1 MTSRSLQD
9 RINIFYKYVVNKKN
23 AGPIN
28 QGVGAKEVIA
38 EADRLEVR
46 NKAPIVLCE
55 LLFDDKMIKEKQIE
69 KYKNLILRFTH
80 ENQKAQKYL
89 LGGIEK
95 TIEVHEAALMNKV
108 PHILKFFYEEDVID
122 EEVFFEW
129 AKKVSKKYV
138 SKETAA
144 KIHEKAQPFIK
155 WLKEAEEESES
166 EDDDELEFDSR
177 AHISRI
183 KETST
188 EPAKDSTPAKE
199 DKSAEEDDE
208 DDVDIDNI

>member
-1 MTSRSLQD
+1 MFTSCYSLQ
-9 RINIFYKYVVNKKN
+9 
-23 AGPIN
+23 
-28 QGVGAKEVIA
+28 
-38 EADRLEVR
+38 
-46 NKAPIVLCE
+46 
-55 LLFDDKMIKEKQIE
+55 
-69 KYKNLILRFTH
+69 
-80 ENQKAQKYL
+80 
-89 LGGIEK
+89 
-95 TIEVHEAALMNKV
+95 
-108 PHILKFFYEEDVID
+108 
-122 EEVFFEW
+122 
-129 AKKVSKKYV
+129 VSKKYV

-166 EDDDELEFDSR
+166 EDDDELELEFDSR